1 MKYYDLIYEK
11 NSNFCGKRPNKLLL
25 KIYKNL
31 PKKVEFLD
39 LGCGQGRDA
48 FFMADKKFNVTAIDS
63 SRVAIKQIKEEVKKK
78 KCQNLK
84 AVCQSIKS
92 FAIKPKKFFAI
103 NSANSLQFLNKK
115 DSLDVIHR
123 IKRSLLL
130 GGFVTI
136 SSFTDKNPPS
146 KRRKS
151 HFEKNEMK
159 KLFSDFKII
168 YYFEGSVADSGHVG
182 QPESHKHGI
191 VEIIAQKLN

>member
-31 PKKVEFLD
+31 PKKVKFLD
-39 LGCGQGRDA
+39 LGCGQGKDA

-78 KCQNLK
+78 EYRNLK
-84 AVCQSIKS
+84 AICQNIKN
-92 FAIKPKKFFAI
+92 FTIKPKKFFAI

-115 DSLDVIHR
+115 DSLDVINR
-123 IKRSLLL
+123 IKKSVLP
-130 GGFVTI
+130 GGFVMI
-136 SSFTDKNPPS
+136 ASFTDKNPPS
-146 KRRKS
+146 KRRRS

-159 KLFSDFKII
+159 KIFSDFKII
-168 YYFEGSVADSGHVG
+168 YYFEGAMADKGHIG
-182 QPESHKHGI
+182 QPEPHKHGI
-191 VEIIAQKLN
+191 VKIIAQKLN